1 MKNKLYIIFFSICLT
16 ANSFAENL
24 LIKAKNISLD
34 KDGMTSIFK
43 NEVTVK
49 TEDKVINSD
58 YVKYNKKTGYL
69 LITDNI
75 IATDNKNNIVEAEFA
90 EYYEEDK
97 IFKSKGLT
105 KIITSDK
112 YILEG
117 SDIVIDN
124 KKKIISSKEV
134 SNLTDLDGNKIYLN
148 SFEYLIEKNIFK
160 SLDLVEIIDNKKNNF
175 KFSQVYIDTK
185 KREILGTDVEAYMN
199 DENFKINGKNKPRIF
214 SNNFMSNKEKTTFN
228 KSVFTL
234 CEYRENDKCP
244 PWSIQSSKML
254 HDNKKKTIYYDNA
267 IVKVYDIPIFYFP
280 KLSHPDP
287 SVKRRSG
294 FMPPSISDTKN
305 LGEGISIPYFFD
317 IAKNK
322 NFTLT
327 SQLYTSENPL
337 FMGEY
342 HQALKDSFLMADFGY
357 TEGYKKTSLKK
368 VGGNKSHFFSKY
380 VKKKLGKNNS
390 ENSLSISVQQV
401 SNDKYLKLYKIKSN
415 LVDYNTGTL
424 ESALNFTHQ
433 TDDIFFGLDVN
444 VYENIQD
451 GYEDKYEYILPEITF
466 DKSLFNDEKIGSL
479 ELQSNFKIRNYD
491 TNKLE
496 NFLVNDFNWESR
508 DFAFNSGINTKL
520 LGNLKNINYES
531 KNVSKYKENATS
543 EVYGALGLLSKL
555 NLRKINNNTEHF
567 LTPKMLIRLSPGSMR
582 QETSGSKLNPITAF
596 NLNRINDIKNYETGI
611 SSTIGLDYNV
621 QKQNHDFDFSI
632 AQVINEKENKKMAD
646 KTSMNEKL
654 SDLVGSTSYNF
665 NKNLDLKYDFS
676 VDQNYKDLNYSEV
689 GITKKLDALKINFGY
704 LQENK
709 HIGNQDYLK
718 TKIDFQNKDNGL
730 FSFETKRNLIT
741 NSSEFYNLSYEYIND
756 CLRAGLV
763 YRREFYNDSELEPEN
778 SLLFKITLVPFGN
791 INTPAF
797 SK

>member
-1 MKNKLYIIFFSICLT
+1 MKNKLFIIFFSIFF
-16 ANSFAENL
+16 AGNSFAENL

-75 IATDNKNNIVEAEFA
+75 IAIDNKNNIVEAEFA

-97 IFKSKGLT
+97 IFKSKGPT

-124 KKKIISSKEV
+124 KKKIIRSKEI

-160 SLDLVEIIDNKKNNF
+160 SVDLVEIVDNKKNNF

-185 KREILGTDVEAYMN
+185 KKEILGTDVEAFMN
-199 DENFKINGKNKPRIF
+199 DKNFKIHGKNKPRIF
-214 SNNFMSNKEKTTFN
+214 ANNFKSNKEKTTFN

-267 IVKVYDIPIFYFP
+267 IIKVYDIPVFYFP

-287 SVKRRSG
+287 SVERRSG
-294 FMPPSISDTKN
+294 FMPPSITDTKN
-305 LGEGISIPYFFD
+305 LGEGIVIPYFFD

-327 SQLYTSENPL
+327 SQLYASENPL
-337 FMGEY
+337 FVGEY

-357 TEGYKKTSLKK
+357 TEGYKKTDFKK
-368 VGGNKSHFFSKY
+368 TPGKKSHFFSKY
-380 VKKKLGKNNS
+380 VKENSGKNNS
-390 ENSLSISVQQV
+390 ENSLSVSFQQV
-401 SNDKYLKLYKIKSN
+401 SNDKYLKLYKIKSD
-415 LVDYNTGTL
+415 LVDYNIGTL
-424 ESALNFTHQ
+424 ESALNYTHQ

-451 GYEDKYEYILPEITF
+451 DNEDKYEYILPEITF
-466 DKSLFNDEKIGSL
+466 DKGLFNDEKMGSL
-479 ELQSNFKIRNYD
+479 ELQTNLKIRKYD

-496 NFLVNDFNWESR
+496 NFLVNDFNWVSS
-508 DFAFNSGINTKL
+508 DFTLNSGINTKL

-531 KNVSKYKENATS
+531 KNVSKYKEDTTS
-543 EVYGALGLLSKL
+543 EVYGALGLLSEL
-555 NLRKINNNTEHF
+555 NLRKTKNNTEHF

-582 QETSGSKLNPITAF
+582 QETSGSKLNPLTAF
-596 NLNRINDIKNYETGI
+596 NLNRINNIQNYETGI
-611 SSTIGLDYNV
+611 SSTVGFDYRAK
-621 QKQNHDFDFSI
+621 KQNHNFDFSI

-665 NKNLDLKYDFS
+665 NKNLDLKYNFS

-689 GITKKLDALKINFGY
+689 GISKKFDALKIDFDY
-704 LQENK
+704 LTENK
-709 HIGNQDYLK
+709 HIGNQNYFK
-718 TKIDFQNKDNGL
+718 TKIDFQNKEDGL

-791 INTPAF
+791 INSPSF